1 MTDMRLDSELDF
13 DSSSDKFDAIIGNDY
28 VVDELTGRGL
38 SIEYTGKY
46 HTCHQLL
53 RKLLVAFGMLQLQL
67 YCSRCSR

>member
-28 VVDELTGRGL
+28 VVDDLTGRRL

-53 RKLLVAFGMLQLQL
+53 RK
-67 YCSRCSR
+67 